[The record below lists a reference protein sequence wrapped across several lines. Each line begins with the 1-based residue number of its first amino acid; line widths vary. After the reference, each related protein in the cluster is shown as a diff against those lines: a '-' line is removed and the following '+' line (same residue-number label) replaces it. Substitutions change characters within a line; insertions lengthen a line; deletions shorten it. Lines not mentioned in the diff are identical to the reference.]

1 MAKKRLTYEQ
11 SISRIE
17 EIAAALEESTVP
29 LEDAVS
35 YYKEGM
41 ELVLWCQKALDGAEE
56 KIMQLRPAAEGF
68 TLTPWKER
76 QEREHG
82 LESGTEGTDGE
93 D

>member
-1 MAKKRLTYEQ
+1 MAKKKLTYEQ

-56 KIMQLRPAAEGF
+56 KIMQFFVGSKPHPWWKNGRSHGF
-68 TLTPWKER
+68 CLCA
-76 QEREHG
+76 G
-82 LESGTEGTDGE
+82 NDSYLFFDS
-93 D
+93 